1 MEDILVI
8 KDMNKGTSPVLQIIQ
23 IYTHISHER
32 RHTTIKKHYST
43 KHLEPSPFQSE
54 RHHIKSFSSNVVLF
68 VRKKGGGKRNDRWK
82 KLFDRRLH
90 LPSQFLSLDMCAYL
104 SKKKLHQ
111 LSYHCFLHFSCAFKL
126 RSDRLMITLWRNL
139 ALFVLSAW
147 FQTLQAEP
155 RPAN

>member
-8 KDMNKGTSPVLQIIQ
+8 KDMNKGISPVLQIVQ
-23 IYTHISHER
+23 IYTYISHKR
-32 RHTTIKKHYST
+32 RHTTVKKQCST
-43 KHLEPSPFQSE
+43 ELLELSPFQSE
-54 RHHIKSFSSNVVLF
+54 RQHIKSFPSNVVLF
-68 VRKKGGGKRNDRWK
+68 VRKKGADRNDRWK

-139 ALFVLSAW
+139 ALFLLSAW
-147 FQTLQAEP
+147 FQTLQAGP
-155 RPAN
+155 QPAN